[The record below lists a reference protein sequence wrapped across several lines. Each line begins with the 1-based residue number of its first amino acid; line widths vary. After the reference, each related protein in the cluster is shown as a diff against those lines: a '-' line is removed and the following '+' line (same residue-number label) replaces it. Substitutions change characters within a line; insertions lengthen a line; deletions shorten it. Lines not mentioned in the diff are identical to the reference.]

1 MTRCSR
7 TPGELVQ
14 DELLNEIYPP
24 PPPLESEI
32 ESWQSTEVTF
42 PNLMEVCS

>member
-14 DELLNEIYPP
+14 DELLNEIY
-24 PPPLESEI
+24 PPLESEI